1 MRKLLILAALFL
13 TSIAAFAQDAVERNR
28 EWAKVS
34 SFLEDLEK
42 HKGDYIGK
50 PAKVLYD
57 KLRASVFN
65 IGDVGLMETSMPS
78 HPKNKS
84 FLTGLYLYDVR
95 SDASLKERKSF
106 IIDVSLNCHVDSDEF
121 WGKLPEGNAWM
132 EHAILQ
138 TMNYIVTDISC
149 SWFDMGVTIRP
160 E

>member
-13 TSIAAFAQDAVERNR
+13 TSIAAFAQGAAERNP

-34 SFLEDLEK
+34 LFLEDLEK

-57 KLRASVFN
+57 TLRASVFR
-65 IGDVGLMETSMPS
+65 IRDVGLMETSMPS

-138 TMNYIVTDISC
+138 TMNYIVTDISY
-149 SWFDMGVTIRP
+149 SWFDMSNTIKP

>member
-1 MRKLLILAALFL
+1 MILAALFL
-13 TSIAAFAQDAVERNR
+13 TSIAAFAQGAAERNP
-28 EWAKVS
+28 EWAKLS
-34 SFLEDLEK
+34 LFLEDLEK

-57 KLRASVFN
+57 TLRASVFR
-65 IGDVGLMETSMPS
+65 IRDVGLMETSMPS

>member
-1 MRKLLILAALFL
+1 MILAALFL
-13 TSIAAFAQDAVERNR
+13 TSIAAFAQGAAERNP

-34 SFLEDLEK
+34 LFLENLEK
-42 HKGDYIGK
+42 HKADYIGK

-57 KLRASVFN
+57 KLRASVFR
-65 IGDVGLMETSMPS
+65 IRDVGLMETSMPS

-84 FLTGLYLYDVR
+84 FLTVLYLYDVR

-121 WGKLPEGNAWM
+121 WGKLPDGNAWM

>member
-34 SFLEDLEK
+34 LFLEDLEK
-42 HKGDYIGK
+42 HKADYIGK

-57 KLRASVFN
+57 TLRASVFR
-65 IGDVGLMETSMPS
+65 IRDVGLMETSMPS
-78 HPKNKS
+78 HPQNKS

-95 SDASLKERKSF
+95 SDVSLKERKSF
-106 IIDVSLNCHVDSDEF
+106 IIDVSLNCHIDSDEF

>member
-13 TSIAAFAQDAVERNR
+13 TSIAAFAQGAAERNP
-28 EWAKVS
+28 EWAKLIL
-34 SFLEDLEK
+34 FLEDLEK

-57 KLRASVFN
+57 KLRASVFR
-65 IGDVGLMETSMPS
+65 IRDVGLMETSMPS

-106 IIDVSLNCHVDSDEF
+106 IIDVSLNCQLDSDEF

-149 SWFDMGVTIRP
+149 SWFDMGVTIKP

>member
-13 TSIAAFAQDAVERNR
+13 TSIAAFAQGAAERNP
-28 EWAKVS
+28 EWAKLS
-34 SFLEDLEK
+34 LFLEDLEK

-57 KLRASVFN
+57 KLRASVFR
-65 IGDVGLMETSMPS
+65 IRDVGLMETSIPS

-106 IIDVSLNCHVDSDEF
+106 IIDVSLNCQLDSDEF

>member
-1 MRKLLILAALFL
+1 MILAALFL
-13 TSIAAFAQDAVERNR
+13 TSIAAFAQDAKERNR
-28 EWAKVS
+28 EWAKLS
-34 SFLEDLEK
+34 LFLEDLEK

-57 KLRASVFN
+57 KLRASVFR
-65 IGDVGLMETSMPS
+65 IRDVGLMETSMPS

-106 IIDVSLNCHVDSDEF
+106 IIDVSLNCQLDSDEF
-121 WGKLPEGNAWM
+121 WGKLPDGNAWM
-132 EHAILQ
+132 EYAILQ

-149 SWFDMGVTIRP
+149 SWFDMGVTIKP

>member
-1 MRKLLILAALFL
+1 MILAALFL
-13 TSIAAFAQDAVERNR
+13 TSIAAFAQGAAERNP
-28 EWAKVS
+28 EWAKLS
-34 SFLEDLEK
+34 LFLEDLEK
-42 HKGDYIGK
+42 HKGDYIGR

-57 KLRASVFN
+57 KLRASVFKLR
-65 IGDVGLMETSMPS
+65 DVGLMETSMPS

-106 IIDVSLNCHVDSDEF
+106 IIDVSLNCQLDSDEF

>member
-13 TSIAAFAQDAVERNR
+13 TSIAAFAQGAAERNP

-34 SFLEDLEK
+34 LFLEDLEK

-57 KLRASVFN
+57 TLRASVFR
-65 IGDVGLMETSMPS
+65 IRDVGLMEASMPS

>member
-1 MRKLLILAALFL
+1 MILAALFL
-13 TSIAAFAQDAVERNR
+13 TSIAAFAQGAAERNP
-28 EWAKVS
+28 EWAKLS
-34 SFLEDLEK
+34 LFLEDLEK

-57 KLRASVFN
+57 KLRASVFR
-65 IGDVGLMETSMPS
+65 IRDVGLMETSIPS

>member
-13 TSIAAFAQDAVERNR
+13 TSIAAFAQGAEERNP
-28 EWAKVS
+28 EWAKLS
-34 SFLEDLEK
+34 LFLEDLEK

-57 KLRASVFN
+57 KLRASVFR
-65 IGDVGLMETSMPS
+65 IRDVGLMETSMPS

-106 IIDVSLNCHVDSDEF
+106 IIDVSLNCQLDSDEF

-149 SWFDMGVTIRP
+149 SWFDMGVTIKP

>member
-13 TSIAAFAQDAVERNR
+13 TSIAAFAQGVAERNP
-28 EWAKVS
+28 EWAKLS
-34 SFLEDLEK
+34 LFLEDLEK

-57 KLRASVFN
+57 TLRASVFR
-65 IGDVGLMETSMPS
+65 IRDVGLMETSMPS

-149 SWFDMGVTIRP
+149 SWFDMGVTIRS

>member
-1 MRKLLILAALFL
+1 MILAALFL
-13 TSIAAFAQDAVERNR
+13 TSIAAFAQGAAERNP
-28 EWAKVS
+28 EWAKLS
-34 SFLEDLEK
+34 LFLEDLEK

-57 KLRASVFN
+57 TLRASVFR
-65 IGDVGLMETSMPS
+65 IRDVGLMETSMPS

-149 SWFDMGVTIRP
+149 SWFDMGVTIRS

>member
-13 TSIAAFAQDAVERNR
+13 TSIAAFAQGAAERNP
-28 EWAKVS
+28 EWAKLS
-34 SFLEDLEK
+34 LFLEDLEK

-57 KLRASVFN
+57 TLRASVFR
-65 IGDVGLMETSMPS
+65 IRDVGLMETSMPS

>member
-1 MRKLLILAALFL
+1 MILAALFL
-13 TSIAAFAQDAVERNR
+13 TSIAAFAQGAAERNP
-28 EWAKVS
+28 EWAKLS
-34 SFLEDLEK
+34 LFLEDLEK

-57 KLRASVFN
+57 TLRASVFR
-65 IGDVGLMETSMPS
+65 IRDVGLMETSMPS

-138 TMNYIVTDISC
+138 TMNYIVMDISC

>member
-1 MRKLLILAALFL
+1 MILAALFL
-13 TSIAAFAQDAVERNR
+13 TSIAAFAQGAAERNP
-28 EWAKVS
+28 EWAKLS
-34 SFLEDLEK
+34 LFLEDLEK

-57 KLRASVFN
+57 KLRASVFK

>member
-13 TSIAAFAQDAVERNR
+13 TSIAAFAQGAAERNP
-28 EWAKVS
+28 EWAKLS
-34 SFLEDLEK
+34 LFLEDLEK

-57 KLRASVFN
+57 TLRASVFR
-65 IGDVGLMETSMPS
+65 IRDVGLRETSMPS

>member
-1 MRKLLILAALFL
+1 MILAALFL
-13 TSIAAFAQDAVERNR
+13 TSIAAFAQGAAERNP
-28 EWAKVS
+28 EWAKLS
-34 SFLEDLEK
+34 LFLEDLEK

-57 KLRASVFN
+57 KLRASVFR
-65 IGDVGLMETSMPS
+65 IRDVGLMETSMPS

-106 IIDVSLNCHVDSDEF
+106 IIDVSLNCQLDSDEF

-149 SWFDMGVTIRP
+149 SWFDMGVTIKP

>member
-1 MRKLLILAALFL
+1 MILAALFL
-13 TSIAAFAQDAVERNR
+13 TSIAAFAQGAEERNP
-28 EWAKVS
+28 EWAKLS
-34 SFLEDLEK
+34 LFLEDLEK
-42 HKGDYIGK
+42 HQGDYIGK

-57 KLRASVFN
+57 TLRASVFR
-65 IGDVGLMETSMPS
+65 IRDVGLMETSMPS

>member
-13 TSIAAFAQDAVERNR
+13 TSIAAFAQGAAERNP
-28 EWAKVS
+28 EWAKLS
-34 SFLEDLEK
+34 LFLEDLEK

-57 KLRASVFN
+57 KLRASVFR
-65 IGDVGLMETSMPS
+65 IRDVGLMETSMPS

-106 IIDVSLNCHVDSDEF
+106 IIDVSLNCQLDSDEF

>member
-1 MRKLLILAALFL
+1 MILAALFL

-34 SFLEDLEK
+34 LFLEDLEK

-57 KLRASVFN
+57 TLRASVFR
-65 IGDVGLMETSMPS
+65 IKDVGLMETSMPS
-78 HPKNKS
+78 HPQNKS

-95 SDASLKERKSF
+95 SDVSLKERKSF
-106 IIDVSLNCHVDSDEF
+106 IIDVSLNCQLDSDEF

-138 TMNYIVTDISC
+138 TKNYIVTNISC
-149 SWFDMGVTIRP
+149 SLFDMGVTIKP

>member
-13 TSIAAFAQDAVERNR
+13 TSIAAFAQDAKERNR
-28 EWAKVS
+28 EWAKLS
-34 SFLEDLEK
+34 LFLEDLEK

-57 KLRASVFN
+57 TLRASVFR
-65 IGDVGLMETSMPS
+65 IRDVGLMETSMPS

>member
-1 MRKLLILAALFL
+1 MILAALFL
-13 TSIAAFAQDAVERNR
+13 TSIAAFAQDAKERNH

-34 SFLEDLEK
+34 LFLEDLEK

-57 KLRASVFN
+57 KLRASVFK
-65 IGDVGLMETSMPS
+65 IRDVGLMETSMPS
-78 HPKNKS
+78 HPQNKS

-121 WGKLPEGNAWM
+121 WGKLPDGNAWM

-138 TMNYIVTDISC
+138 TMNYIVMDISC

>member
-1 MRKLLILAALFL
+1 MILAALFL
-13 TSIAAFAQDAVERNR
+13 TSIAAFAQDAKERNR
-28 EWAKVS
+28 EWAKLS
-34 SFLEDLEK
+34 LFLEDLEK

-57 KLRASVFN
+57 KLRASVFRMK
-65 IGDVGLMETSMPS
+65 DVGLMETSMPS

-106 IIDVSLNCHVDSDEF
+106 IIDVSLNCHIDSDEF

>member
-1 MRKLLILAALFL
+1 MILAALFL
-13 TSIAAFAQDAVERNR
+13 TSIAAFAQGAAERNP
-28 EWAKVS
+28 EWAKLS
-34 SFLEDLEK
+34 LFLEDLEK
-42 HKGDYIGK
+42 HKADYIGK

-57 KLRASVFN
+57 KLRASVFR
-65 IGDVGLMETSMPS
+65 IRDVGLMETSMPS

-121 WGKLPEGNAWM
+121 WGKLPDGNAWM

-138 TMNYIVTDISC
+138 TMNYIVTNISY
-149 SWFDMGVTIRP
+149 SWFDMSNTIKP

>member
-1 MRKLLILAALFL
+1 MILAALFL
-13 TSIAAFAQDAVERNR
+13 TSIAAFAQGAAERNP

-34 SFLEDLEK
+34 LFLEDLEK

-57 KLRASVFN
+57 TLRASVFR
-65 IGDVGLMETSMPS
+65 IRDVGLMEASMPS

>member
-1 MRKLLILAALFL
+1 MILAALFL
-13 TSIAAFAQDAVERNR
+13 TSIAAFAQGVAERNP
-28 EWAKVS
+28 EWAKLS
-34 SFLEDLEK
+34 LFLEDLEK

-57 KLRASVFN
+57 TLRASVFR
-65 IGDVGLMETSMPS
+65 IRDVGLMETSMPS

>member
-1 MRKLLILAALFL
+1 MILAALFL
-13 TSIAAFAQDAVERNR
+13 TSIAAFAQGAEERNR

-34 SFLEDLEK
+34 LFLEDLEK

-57 KLRASVFN
+57 TLRASVFR
-65 IGDVGLMETSMPS
+65 IRDVGLMETSMPS

-106 IIDVSLNCHVDSDEF
+106 IIDVSLNCQLDSDEF

>member
-1 MRKLLILAALFL
+1 MILAALFL
-13 TSIAAFAQDAVERNR
+13 TSIAAFAQDAKERNR

-34 SFLEDLEK
+34 LFLGDLEK

-57 KLRASVFN
+57 KLRASVFKLR
-65 IGDVGLMETSMPS
+65 DVGLMETSMPS

-138 TMNYIVTDISC
+138 TMNYIVTDINC

>member
-1 MRKLLILAALFL
+1 MILAALFL
-13 TSIAAFAQDAVERNR
+13 TSIAAFAQDAKERNR
-28 EWAKVS
+28 EWAKLS
-34 SFLEDLEK
+34 LFLEDLEK

-57 KLRASVFN
+57 KLRASVFR
-65 IGDVGLMETSMPS
+65 IRDVGLMETSMPS

-106 IIDVSLNCHVDSDEF
+106 IIDVSLNCQLDSDEF
-121 WGKLPEGNAWM
+121 WGKLPDGNAWM

-149 SWFDMGVTIRP
+149 SWFDMGVTIKP

>member
-13 TSIAAFAQDAVERNR
+13 TSIAAFAQGAEERNP
-28 EWAKVS
+28 EWAKLS
-34 SFLEDLEK
+34 LFLEDLEK

-57 KLRASVFN
+57 TLRASVFR
-65 IGDVGLMETSMPS
+65 IRDVGLMETSMPS

-138 TMNYIVTDISC
+138 AMNYIVTDISC

>member
-13 TSIAAFAQDAVERNR
+13 TSIAAFAQGAAERNP

-34 SFLEDLEK
+34 LFLENLEK
-42 HKGDYIGK
+42 HKADYIGK

-57 KLRASVFN
+57 KLRASVFRMK
-65 IGDVGLMETSMPS
+65 DVGLMETSMPS
-78 HPKNKS
+78 HPQNKS

-106 IIDVSLNCHVDSDEF
+106 IIDVSLNCHIDSDEF
-121 WGKLPEGNAWM
+121 WGKLPDGNAWM
-132 EHAILQ
+132 EYAILQ
-138 TMNYIVTDISC
+138 TKNYIVTDISC

>member
-13 TSIAAFAQDAVERNR
+13 TSIAAFAQGAAERNPG
-28 EWAKVS
+28 WAKLS
-34 SFLEDLEK
+34 LFLEDLEK

-50 PAKVLYD
+50 PAQVLYD
-57 KLRASVFN
+57 TLRASVFR
-65 IGDVGLMETSMPS
+65 IRDVGLMETSMPS

>member
-13 TSIAAFAQDAVERNR
+13 TSIAAFAQDAKERNH

-34 SFLEDLEK
+34 LFLEDLEK

-57 KLRASVFN
+57 KLRASVFR
-65 IGDVGLMETSMPS
+65 IRDVGLMETSIPS

-121 WGKLPEGNAWM
+121 WGKLPDGNAWM

-138 TMNYIVTDISC
+138 TMNYIVMDISC

>member
-1 MRKLLILAALFL
+1 MILAALFL
-13 TSIAAFAQDAVERNR
+13 TSIAAFAQDAKERNR
-28 EWAKVS
+28 EWAKLS
-34 SFLEDLEK
+34 LFLEDLEK
-42 HKGDYIGK
+42 HKGDYIGR

-57 KLRASVFN
+57 KLRASVFRMK
-65 IGDVGLMETSMPS
+65 DVGLMETSMPS

-106 IIDVSLNCHVDSDEF
+106 IIDVSLNCHIDSDEF

>member
-13 TSIAAFAQDAVERNR
+13 TSIAAFAQGAAERNP
-28 EWAKVS
+28 EWAKLS
-34 SFLEDLEK
+34 LLLEDLEK

-57 KLRASVFN
+57 KLRASVFR
-65 IGDVGLMETSMPS
+65 IRDVGLMETSMPS

-106 IIDVSLNCHVDSDEF
+106 IIDVSLNCQLDSDEF

-149 SWFDMGVTIRP
+149 SWFDMGVTIKP

>member
-13 TSIAAFAQDAVERNR
+13 TSIAAFAQDAKERNR
-28 EWAKVS
+28 EWAKLS
-34 SFLEDLEK
+34 LFLEDLEK

-57 KLRASVFN
+57 KLRASVFR
-65 IGDVGLMETSMPS
+65 IRDVGLMETSMPS

-95 SDASLKERKSF
+95 SDASLKERRSF

-121 WGKLPEGNAWM
+121 WGKLPDGNAWM